1 MAIIKWESGPVPE
14 GMKITQ
20 VYGIILDRTGRVML
34 RVDNKQGFIRYSL
47 AGGRPEPYD
56 AGIEETCRRELLE
69 EVNTEIEKPA
79 YMHRSEW
86 LP

>member
-56 AGIEETCRRELLE
+56 AGIEGDMPLRT
-69 EVNTEIEKPA
+69 A
-79 YMHRSEW
+79 GRSQYGN
-86 LP
+86 